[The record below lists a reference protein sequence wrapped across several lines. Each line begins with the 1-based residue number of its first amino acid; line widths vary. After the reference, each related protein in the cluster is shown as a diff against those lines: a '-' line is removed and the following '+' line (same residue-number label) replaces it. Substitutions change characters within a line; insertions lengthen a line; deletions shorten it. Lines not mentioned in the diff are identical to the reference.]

1 MSYKYN
7 PYRDTFEHVP
17 DEEPIT
23 ISAKV
28 DSKTY
33 TVEQLVNLTDESID
47 RIADAVARK
56 LREKSDG

>member
-7 PYRDTFEHVP
+7 PYRDSFTHID
-17 DEEPIT
+17 DEESIT
-23 ISAKV
+23 VYMTRADIPVHTCPVVYLA
-28 DSKTY
+28 
-33 TVEQLVNLTDESID
+33 DECID